1 MWKAIRNLLRK
12 APTDAGGEPPGEVGS
27 PHWQPLYCSDSPVG
41 RPTEDRFERWPFAV
55 RLAEGIAKQG
65 DHNSLVIGIYGA
77 WGEGKTSVLNLVHH
91 ALRSH
96 DHIIPFRFNP
106 WRYPDEAEL
115 LTDFFEALARTLGKT
130 LKTKRE
136 KAGKLLRDYGTIAGG
151 VAGAASGG
159 MASGGGEAV
168 QSLGELLAQ
177 RSLEKRKEQLEEILG
192 ESGQRVVIM
201 IDDIDRLA
209 RKEIQAV
216 FRLIKLTADF
226 KNTTYVLA
234 FDPAMVASAIGEQ
247 FGAGDTA
254 SGAAFIEKI
263 VQVPLQLPYAPRS
276 KLRSFA
282 LEAVRRVLDS
292 IGTTLDD
299 ASVRRFVAA
308 FDSGVL
314 PAIRTPRDAARLANT
329 VAFTMPM
336 VTGEVN
342 HCDFLLVQALQVF
355 YPTLAGAVRR
365 DPGLAL
371 GRLNPRSD
379 HKEREA
385 AKREVEDLLGTVS
398 PDLREAARELLEELF
413 PRIASSSRS
422 SGYRADWD
430 EIWTKEKRAASR
442 HYFNRYFSLAVG
454 EFEVSDLEIE
464 AIVRA
469 SEAEAEAEVSEV
481 ALRELLAQQL
491 NGQRDE
497 ELVMKL
503 RLRADEMSPRAAR
516 RLAVAV
522 ASCGSS
528 YSRKAPFFGVS
539 VSSQAA
545 MLIVELI
552 DRCEAMDR
560 VAAAS
565 EATKAAE
572 DLPFALELVSWAQRG
587 ESKREKGL
595 ADPEWQTVR
604 RVFAERV
611 RDELTAS
618 TAILRSDPKS
628 GVRALL
634 EWGEALGFGQP
645 RELVAGWLVHD
656 RTRLLTLLRGAT
668 GTTTE
673 SNGITRDSDMRVN
686 GYDAIA
692 QLVEPERVLT
702 TLRELFGE
710 SLTTRKYVS
719 ADDDDLDDLTL
730 ARQFA
735 WIHVHRAELERKQRK
750 GAEGQMS
757 EGPELLHGDEIDEP

>member
-1 MWKAIRNLLRK
+1 MWWALRK
-12 APTDAGGEPPGEVGS
+12 LFRGGAAESGGEPPGKAAS
-27 PHWQPLYCSDSPVG
+27 PDRRPLYSSDSPVG
-41 RPTEDRFERWPFAV
+41 RPSEDRFQRWPFAV
-55 RLAEGIAKQG
+55 RLAEGIAKQN
-65 DHNSLVIGIYGA
+65 DENTLVIGVYGA

-91 ALRSH
+91 ALTSH

-130 LKTKRE
+130 LKTNRE
-136 KAGKLLRDYGTIAGG
+136 KVGKLLRDYGTIAGG

-177 RSLEKRKEQLEEILG
+177 RSLEKRKEQLEDILG

-216 FRLIKLTADF
+216 FRLIKLSADF

-263 VQVPLQLPYAPRS
+263 VQVPLQLPFAPRS

-282 LEAVRRVLDS
+282 LQAVQRVLDS
-292 IGTTLDD
+292 IGAELDD
-299 ASVRRFVAA
+299 ESVRRFVAA

-314 PAIRTPRDAARLANT
+314 PAIRTPRDAARLANI
-329 VAFTMPM
+329 VAFAMPM

-342 HCDFLLVQALQVF
+342 DCDFLLVQALQVF
-355 YPTLAGAVRR
+355 YPTLAAAVRR
-365 DPGLAL
+365 DPDLAL

-385 AKREVEDLLGTVS
+385 AKQEVELLLEVVS
-398 PDLREAARELLEELF
+398 PDLREAAKALLEELF

-422 SGYRADWD
+422 SGYGVAWD

-454 EFEVSDLEIE
+454 ESEVSDLEIE

-469 SEAEAEAEVSEV
+469 SEAEEKSSGG
-481 ALRELLAQQL
+481 ALRDLLAQQL

-503 RLRADEMSPRAAR
+503 RLRSDGLSARAAR

-528 YSRKAPFFGVS
+528 YSRKSPFFGVS

-545 MLIVELI
+545 MLLVELI
-552 DRCEAMDR
+552 DRCEAADR
-560 VAAAS
+560 VVTAS
-565 EATKAAE
+565 EIVRAA
-572 DLPFALELVSWAQRG
+572 DSLPFALEFVVWAQRG
-587 ESKREKGL
+587 DSEREKGL
-595 ADPEWQTVR
+595 VDLEWQAVR
-604 RVFAERV
+604 RVLAERV
-611 RDELTAS
+611 RDELWES
-618 TAILRSDPKS
+618 TAILDRDSKS
-628 GVRALL
+628 GVRALMH
-634 EWGEALGFGQP
+634 WGEALGFEQP
-645 RELVAGWLVHD
+645 RELVLGWLAED
-656 RTRLLTLLRGAT
+656 RTRVMTLLRGAT
-668 GTTTE
+668 GTTTD
-673 SNGITRDSDMRVN
+673 SSGITRDSDMRTS
-686 GYDAIA
+686 GYDAISELLGSEA
-692 QLVEPERVLT
+692 VMTLLT
-702 TLRELFGE
+702 ELFGE
-710 SLTTRKYVS
+710 GLTAKSFVS
-719 ADDDDLDDLTL
+719 ASGEELDDLTL

-735 WIHVHRAELERKQRK
+735 WIHEHRTELEKKKKEQA
-750 GAEGQMS
+750 AEGQLS
-757 EGPELLHGDEIDEP
+757 ESRELLYGDEIDEP